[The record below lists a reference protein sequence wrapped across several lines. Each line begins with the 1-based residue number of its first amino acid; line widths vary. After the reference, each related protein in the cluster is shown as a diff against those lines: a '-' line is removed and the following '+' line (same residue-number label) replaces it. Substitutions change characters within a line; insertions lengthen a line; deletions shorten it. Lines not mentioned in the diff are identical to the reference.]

1 MAKLPKIEVWNIDPQ
16 SPRSY
21 ERWVMTSDRVVIKVS
36 PSWHWNDQLTADHV
50 LGMTVDMLRLI
61 YTVERDDRISDS

>member
-1 MAKLPKIEVWNIDPQ
+1 MTKLPKIEVWNIDPDEL
-16 SPRSY
+16 RSY
-21 ERWVMTSDRVVIKVS
+21 ERWVMTSDRVVVKVS

-61 YTVERDDRISDS
+61 YTVERDNRTSDS